1 MLYRKCLRHYGA
13 ALLLGL
19 LLAAGVSGCG
29 ETEPAP
35 EATELPAG
43 GRGGGAPGIC
53 RAGDFMGT
61 GDGNHQRPGGG
72 LL

>member
-29 ETEPAP
+29 
-35 EATELPAG
+35 
-43 GRGGGAPGIC
+43 
-53 RAGDFMGT
+53 AGDFMGT

>member
-29 ETEPAP
+29 ETTGPRGHGAS
-35 EATELPAG
+35 AG

>member
-35 EATELPAG
+35 
-43 GRGGGAPGIC
+43 GIC